1 MNTTK
6 QKQPEDWTEF
16 QKRVFAAESHYGLG
30 FAPRIKAAAVIAIII
45 GFVLILM
52 YKYVFFGKPLL
63 YNIGTFCAGIGLVVL
78 AVIYWVNSGSNVMIK
93 ERLKSIQDR
102 GMTMRCFYLKG
113 DLPDGL
119 SPRSG
124 SCELYNKNL
133 VSYPYCIYCKSYIT
147 KKQME
152 EEKLNVQID

>member
-1 MNTTK
+1 MNSVK

-16 QKRVFAAESHYGLG
+16 QKRVFSAESHYGLG
-30 FAPRIKAAAVIAIII
+30 FAPRIKAASVIVIII
-45 GFVLILM
+45 GFVVILFH
-52 YKYVFFGKPLL
+52 KFVLWKPIL
-63 YNIGTFCAGIGLVVL
+63 YNIGTFCVGIGALVM

-93 ERLKSIQDR
+93 ERIKSIQDR
-102 GMTMRCFYLKG
+102 GMTSRCFHLKG

-124 SCELYNKNL
+124 KCELYDKNL

-152 EEKLNVQID
+152 EENLNVQID